1 MKTPA
6 TFAVGS
12 VHSSLLTAAF
22 LISSSALAAP
32 ATGSNAMNPDLSL
45 DGLFSL
51 SQFNRDNPVVFDG
64 GHDPKFNG
72 FNLQQV
78 ELTFGSNVD
87 PYFRGD
93 ANVVLTAEG
102 IEVEEAYGTTLDL
115 PANLQLK
122 AGQFYTAFG
131 RHNPTHPHQWDWANK
146 PLVLGRFFGG
156 DGLRNLGLQASW
168 LTPLPWYSE
177 LIVSG
182 QNSTGKTVQS
192 FRADGGT
199 VSGMR
204 NPGDYLYLARTNNFV
219 GLSDSLSLNAGA
231 SFLMG
236 PNNTAA
242 TARTR
247 ILGGDLYLK
256 YREPHS
262 VSFVALQAEVLRRLY
277 DTDTASSLTD
287 SGATIHAMVR
297 LGEPWQRWMIGL
309 RYDWTDPK
317 AAPVQTAVAIGG
329 ADPDTAQR
337 WRISPVITFYPTE
350 FSKLRLQYDY
360 DKPADLAYA
369 QQAVHL
375 EFEILMGAHGA
386 HKF

>member
-1 MKTPA
+1 MNNLT

-12 VHSSLLTAAF
+12 AFSSLSSAALLF
-22 LISSSALAAP
+22 SSVALAAP
-32 ATGSNAMNPDLSL
+32 ASGSNLMNPDLSL

-51 SQFNRDNPVVFDG
+51 SQFNRDNPIVFEG

-72 FNLQQV
+72 FNHQQV
-78 ELTFGSNVD
+78 ELTLGSNID

-93 ANVVLTAEG
+93 VNLVLTSEG

-122 AGQFYTAFG
+122 AGQFFTAFG
-131 RHNPTHPHQWDWANK
+131 RHNVTHPHQWDWANK

-156 DGLRNLGLQASW
+156 DGLRNIGLQASW

-177 LIVSG
+177 LIASA
-182 QNSTGKTVQS
+182 QNSTGKTVPS
-192 FRADGGT
+192 FRADGGA
-199 VSGMR
+199 VNGMH
-204 NPGDYLYLARTNNFV
+204 NPGDYLFLGRTNNYFS
-219 GLSDSLSLNAGA
+219 LSETLSLNAGA
-231 SFLMG
+231 SFLTG
-236 PNNTAA
+236 PNSTANA
-242 TARTR
+242 ARTQ

-262 VSFVALQAEVLRRLY
+262 VSFVALQAEYLHRLY
-277 DTDTASSLTD
+277 DTDAVSHLAD
-287 SGATIHAMVR
+287 SGAYVHAMLR
-297 LGEPWQRWMIGL
+297 LGEPMQRWMIGL
-309 RYDWTDPK
+309 RYDWLEPK
-317 AAPVQTAVAIGG
+317 AAPVQTSIAIGG
-329 ADPDTAQR
+329 ADPDTTQR

-350 FSKLRLQYDY
+350 FSKVRLQYDY

-375 EFEILMGAHGA
+375 EFEFLMGAHGA